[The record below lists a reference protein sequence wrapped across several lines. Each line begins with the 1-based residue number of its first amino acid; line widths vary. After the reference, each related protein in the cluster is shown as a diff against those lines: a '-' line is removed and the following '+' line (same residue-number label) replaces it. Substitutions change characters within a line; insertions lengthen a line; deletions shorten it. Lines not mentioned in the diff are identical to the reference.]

1 MVNQL
6 NQALLNIIN
15 QVESA
20 EIGHEFVKRL
30 CDMICSQIIPAV
42 HKNPEEASR
51 LLCYTDR
58 GFAEGLLTLVSQKQS
73 SNV

>member
-1 MVNQL
+1 MNQL

-15 QVESA
+15 QFESS

-30 CDMICSQIIPAV
+30 GGMICSKIIPAV

-58 GFAEGLLTLVSQKQS
+58 GFADGLLTLISQKKS
-73 SNV
+73 SNG